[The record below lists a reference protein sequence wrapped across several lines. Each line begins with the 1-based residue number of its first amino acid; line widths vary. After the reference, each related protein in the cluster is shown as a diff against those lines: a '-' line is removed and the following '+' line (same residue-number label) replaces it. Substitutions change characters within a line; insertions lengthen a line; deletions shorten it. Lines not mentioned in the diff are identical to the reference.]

1 MKDKLSLVPSDFA
14 FQDPQGPQGPQ
25 NPQGP
30 PVTADPVADRVLRG
44 LQAIQPKPRPEL
56 DPSNPFYARRQENK
70 ERNAISFLAAVKGRM
85 SDSPDMEARA
95 DELGVEFGIDSHLI
109 RENMEAAEQLMRERQ
124 LQDAKLV
131 ERFPQLAAQVY
142 YPGFVEQSW
151 DDWETLGF
159 LERAGS
165 QIGAGRLETS
175 AFELATRLMNS
186 PDTFTEQDKKD
197 LNYMQMQ
204 LAAVPED
211 HGWTSGFR
219 AVGQFTMTS
228 GPNMAIGAIAGGL
241 TAALPLPGAR
251 VAAPHVAY
259 WTSTALSTLDS
270 YETEAGAAFLEYR
283 KAGIPFDV
291 AADYA
296 NRAGLI
302 NAAVEGGLGFLFMGV
317 SKLPGINK
325 VAGNLFGAGNFEGQL
340 ARDAMSIGSRIV
352 GKSPVVRRIVGDGV
366 VKRSIGRTALKT
378 FARYLGQV
386 GVEWSEEMIQN
397 PVTEGFK
404 ELGLRATQELR
415 DAQVGKVPG
424 WFPLPNGDAVR
435 TNEDGTVDISTRSYK
450 VLTGF
455 SAKREGLDGEPG
467 FKVDLDMGSFVRLS
481 GDQRDLFLQTL
492 DENYPLISV
501 FSDKG
506 TWEGLTTMWS
516 RSAFEMLKAVWI
528 APMAGPVIQHAS
540 EAWAAHRANTRGE
553 ILFAPGGVE
562 DRVSESKLR
571 QRNNRRFLETLK
583 NLWRGKDLSTMV
595 IERSKLQEAMDSTGT
610 TRERLAEVLPEVAAQ
625 LETDPAQ
632 NPYVNV
638 DGAAFFNALAK
649 TPLMAKLQAHVKPTA
664 DEMTLAE
671 AADNNKVVKERS
683 AKLKKDLKEDEKL
696 QEEFDKQLDEVE
708 QETLKA
714 FSESKAGVTAEH
726 ARIGA
731 AGHRR
736 FVEQKARARGMMP
749 KDITPL
755 KIEQLMEATVR
766 GQLKQEGKDVGF
778 KLSAVDENEGRV
790 LVEIDPDVLDE
801 SLQQD
806 PSSYVGPQ
814 GEGGVEGRYTQ
825 FEAFFDYEA
834 IESEQGDMG
843 RGSGGKFEG
852 DLIEAPTLAL
862 NDEGKPVIENGR
874 HRLAV
879 LRDRGERVFASVL
892 PGEVDEM
899 IRQGV
904 VPTYDEDTLPAPDAL
919 PTNDT
924 TNKLRQELSTR
935 VPTGKDA
942 KEDALEE
949 VLVVDVETALDA
961 VNDKTTAKSAETIR
975 NLPFMRVKRGSSDKQ
990 VVEQFIQH
998 MVSNL
1003 EYLYQEMTPAERRRS
1018 RRWYDGGRKYVEAW
1032 ANRYGLSTM
1041 QTAAVIAVLSP
1052 QKNWFVNMTMA
1063 ERILDIH
1070 AVRSEM
1076 PTTDEMLV
1084 KSSDVYTTG
1093 GKATKGKIRIPS
1105 PNPKKMPAGLKTH
1118 GEVVEAIRGKTLNQ
1132 LAEEEPLLAAYWV
1145 RLYDYTYN
1153 ENTLRML
1160 SPEGGAAGTWTTTIQ
1175 WGSYDTIAKVLS
1187 VLKDGSKENVSAQLG
1202 AAHKVRSFFNNLF
1215 APNSKRG
1222 NVTIDTHAVA
1232 AALMIPVSSKHL
1244 YVKQAWGGA
1253 GAPSNSANGIMGFY
1267 PFYAEAV
1274 RRVAKNHKMLPREIQ
1289 SITWEEIRA
1298 LMSDKDKRTATVAQ
1312 DMRDKANEELKSKSG
1327 LTKEEQVKQEAALV
1341 ETEAKIEELEEKVK
1355 AAEKKALVQARAKV
1369 KLGKGNEK
1377 QQAAAKEELAKAEA
1391 QSKTKSLKE
1400 KIRLAQVESLKQAKL
1415 KVARLKDA
1423 IAKLQASGKDHA
1435 DKTESL
1441 AKAEAQLTKY
1451 ETEGA
1456 AIPGDLKKLAS
1467 QSEKLAETKAKL
1479 APATKA
1485 VRAASRAEIKRADEE
1500 VDLPLRAE
1508 AVWFDYH
1515 KGRITLDEARERIE
1529 KVFGG
1534 RDPKFWIGI
1543 SEDQPISRT
1552 YSGPAAQE
1560 VDAREDLGRAQEPVG
1575 VSFEVKP
1582 NLNPALMAQWDGLS
1596 EAEKAAAATYVIQN
1610 ILPMV
1615 LKEAGYN
1622 GDVQTQRGAWDNAVE
1637 QAFLVVMDDPDGAV
1651 AVADL
1656 LGAITYQEGMFIMSK
1671 LPGKGLKKQK
1681 VISIRLPAGMAVRAI
1696 DQLYLGRLR
1705 PLLEGILN
1713 TDGEVAIRGHSAT
1726 GGFMTL
1732 GVSGDIGMTLAELA
1746 GKIEAVLP
1754 GTRGAFEVTG
1764 DEVYSAQREAKKH
1777 YGQGN
1782 LQRGATSRSSSEQG
1796 SVSDELRT
1804 RADRVYA
1811 AGIARAKRGRGDRGR
1826 QRLRQ
1831 LGDEVDGDSRT
1842 DTGEQAEAGEVQDA
1856 GGVRGSDELL
1866 DESAGSQPG
1875 AAGVLPGA
1883 AREKPLAGLPATV
1896 EVDGKE
1902 VAFGPS
1908 GEARQVARE
1917 YAEEAGIPY
1926 SPPGI
1931 YVAIN
1936 EETSQKIADTYE
1948 AMENAPNDPDVQA
1961 AYEALAQETVAQYRA
1976 LMRTGLVVE
1985 FMPTD
1990 EDGEFLDPYGNPR
2003 NALIDIAENNHFYV
2017 FGTEGGF
2024 GEKAITPEQRA
2035 ENPMLRKSGFLIDG
2049 KPALVNDIFRVVHDY
2064 FGHFKEGVGF
2074 RARGEENAWQQHMAM
2089 FSPLAQRAL
2098 TTETRGQNTWVNFG
2112 PDAKHNSTASP
2123 TTTIYAEQKML
2134 LLPLEL
2140 SEAGYE
2146 GGGMARLR
2154 SGSRGEFDVKTLTIE
2169 LGREH
2174 DVTTI
2179 LHEMMHFHIEETTI
2193 AYANGKASARE
2204 IKDLDT
2210 LSKLAGYDGIMAFAT
2225 ASFEDRRKGHEFI
2238 AYSFEEYLYDGK
2250 VKASDPAIL
2259 AAFRNISRSFV
2270 RTYEGIRD
2278 VIAANYAQETGERLP
2293 AMTEEVR
2300 AIFDR
2305 MLLADQEIEARMR
2318 QDAIGRLLLEESADP
2333 DAKGKLNLRPGDEEI
2348 LEELLFNAEGEA
2360 KEKLRTALMKELAL
2374 LQNYKAKLER
2384 GERRRYAD
2392 KRREVRAEAQAA
2404 LLASSQVARL
2414 QYWLETGWT
2423 VNDEGQPN
2431 VGDTKESVEERGQKV
2446 VSEDPRIPKKRRT
2459 KDITDGV
2466 SEAEL
2471 AMMFGYDAVDEM
2483 LSSLDQALPF
2493 SEEVDL
2499 RADARMLAE
2508 FSELSDPEVV
2518 KDRVDAA
2525 VNNKAMVRFH
2535 AAEAAILEGNPKGA
2549 DEVLM
2554 TVQAVARDVVDNLT
2568 TNDLKGTNSAPV
2580 RYSRAAKAA
2589 ERQARM
2595 ARSRRDVE
2603 AMRRYQRVALMQR
2616 ALAQEAYARRD
2627 ALVRQATN
2635 LNRIVAYRGKEREKT
2650 AARTYGGA
2658 TLNTVREILL
2668 LIGIGRGAPTR
2679 ASKDDWTPYGIL
2691 RDEDPLKAQL
2701 EVALEGSK
2709 RMVGDAGVGA
2719 MLVKDAMQYLMGAE
2733 GVLMH
2738 GRRLL
2743 SFVVAD
2749 RKLLLEQAIDQL
2761 NKQADDEGFVKRSVE
2776 EVSRWKS
2783 TKRGISK
2790 SIARSQR
2797 FEALIRALDG
2807 GKVGLLSK
2815 LILEPIYAAA
2825 NNAQEQEAEV
2835 LTRLAEILKPL
2846 RDQVNSDSAL
2856 TKPLTASILTRANG
2870 APSVFLQGKL
2880 GIIGAMLHAGT
2891 WSNLARLLKGEE
2903 WAAPVD
2909 GVMDF
2914 SVWERQMEEW
2924 EAQGIVTEADWA
2936 IVKQIWAVYDELL
2949 PQVQDSHYEIMNYEM
2964 GVVQRREVRTRWG
2977 MVKGGYVPAYR
2988 DVQRLTTQ
2996 GQRHQADDLLEW
3008 LASVPAVNRGS
3019 TKERVDEIQ
3028 NDPLD
3033 LDPINQALHFH
3044 KSLVFIHMG
3053 PVYRK
3058 LQSLVNNRDF
3068 MEVMDRLHPDI
3079 MVEHVQ
3085 PWLHAA
3091 ATLSTTLPDAQQS
3104 DLLGQHAQW
3113 VNSMRRNIGNAS
3125 MFSRVVNS
3133 VQGYTG
3139 LALGTSLVPA
3149 KWLLHGGLFGGKE
3162 LNWTQLYKKS
3172 VFMRNRHRQG
3182 ASPYEARGKV
3192 LALHDSSNRVIRGLQ
3207 KTSRWANE
3215 NTYWMQEI
3223 FQKPVDRLVWRAAY
3237 LRAMDE
3243 HGNEKDAI
3251 YEADSAVRL
3260 TQSDSQALDMSRVEK
3275 GGTAL
3280 KLFTQFSS
3288 WFLTLGSL
3296 RAIPM
3301 RKFTIQ
3307 NNLDVKEG
3315 RSTPAQAALNVK
3327 RFVLTVALSRQAIAA
3342 FATLYLGEVV
3352 AEMFKAEHDDD
3363 EDLLDQQGRMLATA
3377 LISLPRALGP
3387 VGGAGSAILATL
3399 LNGENYQQR
3408 IPPPPVISAL
3418 LRTVKTTYGVFVDK
3432 PQDNLSEEITDS
3444 LEMLISLV
3452 TGIPVHVVTRR
3463 IRQGLDPFGE
3473 DPQADT
3479 YERIM
3484 GGITGR

>member
-1 MKDKLSLVPSDFA
+1 MDDKLGLVSSDFA
-14 FQDPQGPQGPQ
+14 FQ
-25 NPQGP
+25 NPQGQNPGRTPLIP
-30 PVTADPVADRVLRG
+30 PKQSPLGRSLRVQEVTGGEPTPESRRLNQIEERESQMAF
-44 LQAIQPKPRPEL
+44 LQQVRESVK
-56 DPSNPFYARRQENK
+56 SNPKTA
-70 ERNAISFLAAVKGRM
+70 
-85 SDSPDMEARA
+85 ARA
-95 DELGVEFGIDSHLI
+95 DALGVQLGMEAHLV
-109 RENMEAAEQLMRERQ
+109 EGNMEAAEQLMTEQRISNLE
-124 LQDAKLV
+124 LA
-131 ERFPQLAAQVY
+131 RFAPILFAEVH
-142 YPGFVEQSW
+142 YPGFLKQSW
-151 DDWETLGF
+151 DDLETLSI
-159 LERAGS
+159 LERIPSQFSAGF
-165 QIGAGRLETS
+165 AET
-175 AFELATRLMNS
+175 ALHEAATRYMNNPS
-186 PDTFTEQDKKD
+186 SFTTAD
-197 LNYMQMQ
+197 LNDLAYRQAQ
-204 LAAVPED
+204 LDAVPHD
-211 HGWTSGFR
+211 SGWTSGFR
-219 AVGQFTMTS
+219 ALGQFAATS
-228 GPNMAIGAIAGGL
+228 LPNMAIG
-241 TAALPLPGAR
+241 
-251 VAAPHVAY
+251 VAAGAVAGASGVGAAAVPHIVF
-259 WTSTALSTLDS
+259 WTTTALSTFDS

-283 KAGIPFDV
+283 RAGIPFEV
-291 AADYA
+291 ARDWA
-296 NRAGLI
+296 NRVGFA
-302 NAAVEGGLGFLFMGV
+302 NAAVEGGLGYVLKFI
-317 SKLPGINK
+317 PG
-325 VAGNLFGAGNFEGQL
+325 AGKFIAGNFEGQL
-340 ARDAMSIGSRIV
+340 GKDLLKFGAQKLSLTEV
-352 GKSPVVRRIVGDGV
+352 GKRLISDGLTRPKATRRWAV
-366 VKRSIGRTALKT
+366 T
-378 FARYLGQV
+378 FSRYMAQI

-397 PVTEGFK
+397 PVTE
-404 ELGLRATQELR
+404 
-415 DAQVGKVPG
+415 VGKMWGVEESQRMRDQNVGLIPG
-424 WFPLPNGDAVR
+424 WFSLPNGDAVR
-435 TNEDGTVDISTRSYK
+435 TNEDGSIDVSARTYK
-450 VLTGF
+450 VLTG
-455 SAKREGLDGEPG
+455 RGPEGGEG
-467 FKVDLDMGSFVRLS
+467 ITVGVDLDMGSFVTLQ
-481 GDQRDLFLQTL
+481 GDQKDLLLRNL
-492 DENYPLISV
+492 DESFPLMSAFNSETIL
-501 FSDKG
+501 SDVG
-506 TWEGLTTMWS
+506 TMWAQ
-516 RSAFEMLKAVWI
+516 SAYTMLKAVWI
-528 APMAGPVIQHAS
+528 APMAGPLMQHAA
-540 EAWAAHRANTRGE
+540 EGRRNTRAKVLGE
-553 ILFAPGGVE
+553 VLFGENGVE
-562 DRVSESKLR
+562 EKVTKSRLR
-571 QRNNRRFLETLK
+571 QNNNAKFVRLLK
-583 NLWRGKDLSTMV
+583 EMWRGKTLERMV
-595 IERSKLQEAMDSTGT
+595 IARDKLEEAMSSTGVT
-610 TRERLAEVLPEVAAQ
+610 VERLAEVLPEVALQ
-625 LETDPAQ
+625 LGLDAAEQPFIEI
-632 NPYVNV
+632 
-638 DGAAFFNALAK
+638 DGAEFFNTLSE
-649 TPLMAKLQAHVKPTA
+649 TPLMAAVMTHVKPTP
-664 DEMTLAE
+664 DESSLAE
-671 AADNNKVVKERS
+671 AAEGEKVVKERS
-683 AKLKKDLKEDEKL
+683 AKLQKDLKEDEKL
-696 QEEFDKQLDEVE
+696 QKEFDEQLDEVE

-714 FSESKAGVTAEH
+714 FSDSKAGVTPEH
-726 ARIGA
+726 ARMA
-731 AGHRR
+731 AAMHRR
-736 FVEQKARARGMMP
+736 FIDQKARKRGLMP
-749 KDITPL
+749 KDITPI
-755 KIEQLMEATVR
+755 KVDQLMEATVR

-778 KLSAVDENEGRV
+778 KLSEVDEKEGRV

-801 SLQQD
+801 TLEQD

-814 GEGGVEGRYTQ
+814 GEGGIEGRYQQ

-834 IESEQGDMG
+834 IESEEGDIG
-843 RGSGGKFEG
+843 RGPGGKFEG
-852 DLIEAPTLAL
+852 DLVEAPTLVL

-892 PGEVDEM
+892 PGEVIELT
-899 IRQGV
+899 RQGV
-904 VPTYDEDTLPAPDAL
+904 VPVYEEDTLPAPGAL
-919 PTNDT
+919 PTDET

-975 NLPFMRVKRGSSDKQ
+975 NLPFMRIKRGSSDKQ

-1093 GKATKGKIRIPS
+1093 ATKGKIRIPN
-1105 PNPKKMPAGLKTH
+1105 PNPKKMPDGLKTH

-1132 LAEEEPLLAAYWV
+1132 LVEEDPLLAAYWV

-1187 VLKDGSKENVSAQLG
+1187 VLKDGSKENVSKQLG
-1202 AAHKVRSFFNNLF
+1202 AAHKVRSFYNNLF

-1232 AALMIPVSSKHL
+1232 AALMIPVSSKHT
-1244 YVKQAWGGA
+1244 YVTQAWGGA
-1253 GAPSNSANGIMGFY
+1253 GGPSNSDNGIMGFY

-1327 LTKEEQVKQEAALV
+1327 LTKAEQVKQEAALV

-1369 KLGKGNEK
+1369 KLGKGNAK

-1415 KVARLKDA
+1415 KVARLKAA

-1435 DKTESL
+1435 EKTESL

-1467 QSEKLAETKAKL
+1467 QSKKLAETKAKL

-1534 RDPKFWIGI
+1534 RDPKFWVDI
-1543 SEDQPISRT
+1543 SEDQPLSRT

-1560 VDAREDLGRAQEPVG
+1560 VDARGDLGRAQEPVG

-1582 NLNPALMAQWDGLS
+1582 NLNPALMAQWDSLS
-1596 EAEKAAAATYVIQN
+1596 EEEKAAAATYIIQN

-1622 GDVQTQRGAWDNAVE
+1622 GDVQTQRGAWDKSVE
-1637 QAFLVVMDDPDGAV
+1637 QSFAVVMDDPDGAV

-1656 LGAITYQEGMFIMSK
+1656 LGAITYQQGMSIMSK
-1671 LPGKGLKKQK
+1671 LPGKDLKEQGA
-1681 VISIRLPAGMAVRAI
+1681 IFIELPAGMSVRGI
-1696 DQLYLGRLR
+1696 DQLYLTRLL

-1713 TDGEVAIRGHSAT
+1713 TDGEVAIRGHTSAD
-1726 GGFMTL
+1726 GFMTL
-1732 GVSGDIGMTLAELA
+1732 GVDGDIGMTLAELS
-1746 GKIEAVLP
+1746 GKIQAVLP
-1754 GTRGAFEVTG
+1754 GTPGAFKVTG
-1764 DEVYSAQREAKKH
+1764 DDVYSALRKAGTDYEIRES
-1777 YGQGN
+1777 
-1782 LQRGATSRSSSEQG
+1782 QRGDASQSSSEQG
-1796 SVSDELRT
+1796 SVSEKLRT

-1831 LGDEVDGDSRT
+1831 LGDEVDGDST
-1842 DTGEQAEAGEVQDA
+1842 ADTGEQAEAGEVQDA

-1948 AMENAPNDPDVQA
+1948 AMENAPNDPAVQA

-1990 EDGEFLDPYGNPR
+1990 EDGNFVDPYGNPR
-2003 NALIDIAENNHFYV
+2003 NALVDIAENNHFYV
-2017 FGTEGGF
+2017 FSTEGGF

-2089 FSPLAQRAL
+2089 FSPLARRAL

-2123 TTTIYAEQKML
+2123 TTTVYAEQKML

-2154 SGSRGEFDVKTLTIE
+2154 SSDARGTFDTKTLTIE

-2174 DVTTI
+2174 DVTT
-2179 LHEMMHFHIEETTI
+2179 LMHEMMHFHIEETTI
-2193 AYANGKASARE
+2193 AFASNTASADE
-2204 IKDLDT
+2204 IQDLNT
-2210 LSKLAGYDGIMAFAT
+2210 FAKMAGYDGIMAFAT
-2225 ASFEDRRKGHEFI
+2225 ASFKDRVKGHEFI
-2238 AYSFEEYLYDGK
+2238 AYSFEQYLYDNK
-2250 VKASDPAIL
+2250 VKASDPEIR
-2259 AAFRNISRSFV
+2259 AAFRRLSRKFV
-2270 RTYEGIRD
+2270 EVYQGVRD
-2278 VIAANYAQETGERLP
+2278 VIAANYASETKSTLPRLSP
-2293 AMTEEVR
+2293 EVT
-2300 AIFDR
+2300 ALFDR
-2305 MLLADQEIEARMR
+2305 MLLAEEEIESRMR

-2360 KEKLRTALMKELAL
+2360 KEKLRAALLKELAL
-2374 LQNYKAKLER
+2374 LQNYKADLER

-2392 KRREVRAEAQAA
+2392 KRKQVRAEAQSE
-2404 LLASSQVARL
+2404 LLSSSQVARL

-2431 VGDTKESVEERGQKV
+2431 VGDTKESVDERGQKV

-2483 LSSLDQALPF
+2483 LSSLDQALPL

-2499 RADARMLAE
+2499 LADERMLAE
-2508 FSELSDPEVV
+2508 FSELSDPKAV

-2525 VNNKAMVRFH
+2525 VNNKAMVRLH

-2549 DEVLM
+2549 SEVLR

-2568 TNDLKGTNSAPV
+2568 TGDLKGTNSAPA
-2580 RYSRAAKAA
+2580 RYSRAATAA

-2603 AMRRYQRVALMQR
+2603 AMRRHQRVALMQR

-2627 ALVRQATN
+2627 ALRQLATSI
-2635 LNRIVAYRGKEREKT
+2635 NRTAAYRGKEREKV
-2650 AARTYGGA
+2650 ASRTYGGA

-2679 ASKDDWTPYGIL
+2679 ASTDDWTPYGIL
-2691 RDEDPLKAQL
+2691 RDEDPLKVQL
-2701 EVALEGSK
+2701 EIALEGSK
-2709 RMVGDAGVGA
+2709 RMVGDAGVNA
-2719 MLVKDAMQYLMGAE
+2719 MLVKDAMQYLIGAQ

-2738 GRRLL
+2738 GRKLL

-2790 SIARSQR
+2790 FIARSQR

-2825 NNAQEQEAEV
+2825 NNAQEQETEV

-2914 SVWERQMEEW
+2914 SVWERQMAEW
-2924 EAQGIVTEADWA
+2924 ESQGIVTEADWA

-2964 GVVQRREVRTRWG
+2964 GVMQRREVRTKWG

-2996 GQRHQADDLLEW
+2996 GQRHQADDMLEW
-3008 LASVPAVNRGS
+3008 LASIPAVNRGS

-3113 VNSMRRNIGNAS
+3113 VNSMRRNVGNAS

-3139 LALGTSLVPA
+3139 VALGASLVPA

-3172 VFMRNRHRQG
+3172 TFMRNRHRQG

-3192 LALHDSSNRVIRGLQ
+3192 LALHDSSNRVIRGFQ

-3275 GGTAL
+3275 GGTAA

-3301 RKFTIQ
+3301 RKFAIE
-3307 NNLDVKEG
+3307 NNLDVTEG

-3327 RFVLTVALSRQAIAA
+3327 RFVLTVALSRQAITA

-3352 AEMFKAEHDDD
+3352 AEMFKAEHDDE
-3363 EDLLDQQGRMLATA
+3363 EDLLDQQGRMLATS

-3408 IPPPPVISAL
+3408 MPAPPVISAL

-3432 PQDNLSEEITDS
+3432 PQDKLSKEITDS